1 MSEETETMDSYI
13 LRFEMGLQ
21 CQVVHVLLECCG
33 WSLGTHAAPDVIW
46 QSALHWVM
54 AKIV

>member
-1 MSEETETMDSYI
+1 MSEETETMDSYT

-21 CQVVHVLLECCG
+21 CQVVHVLLECYG